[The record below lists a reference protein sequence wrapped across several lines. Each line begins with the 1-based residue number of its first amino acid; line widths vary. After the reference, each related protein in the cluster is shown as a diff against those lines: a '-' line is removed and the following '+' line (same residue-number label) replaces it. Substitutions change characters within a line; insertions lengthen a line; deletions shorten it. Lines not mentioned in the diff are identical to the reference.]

1 MEFFIFIDEARILY
15 GKVVDIMKLGRL
27 DLDSRFEYIVIYKDK
42 RDNTV
47 NTWTLNDGALRVNY
61 KQMKKSGNV
70 EFLGIYQKLTDSQL
84 LDIMTR

>member
-1 MEFFIFIDEARILY
+1 M
-15 GKVVDIMKLGRL
+15 DIGRL
-27 DLDSRFEYIVIYKDK
+27 DLDPRFEYIVVYKDK

-47 NTWTLNDGALRVNY
+47 NTWTLGESALRINY
-61 KQMKKSGNV
+61 KQMKDSGDV